1 MAVDPTQNQKFS
13 NFFLSLATH
22 IREENSFYLFCID
35 SKVFFSPHLY
45 WLGMTHEEISAFPF
59 DIVYYRNDILDA
71 DQNVLQLNTWIIC
84 VGLFTFHI
92 KGLMLPLPK
101 AIVSF
106 NVRSFL

>member
-71 DQNVLQLNTWIIC
+71 DQNVLQLNTWIIWC
-84 VGLFTFHI
+84 WFIYLPYKRSYVTFAQ
-92 KGLMLPLPK
+92 GN
-101 AIVSF
+101 SF
-106 NVRSFL
+106 F